1 MEKSRLLTS
10 NMLTF
15 YTVAKLGFLRYW
27 IEKDPLTIFLQIY
40 ICFVIANK
48 EILRPCK
55 TDVVGSSPTSS
66 IARLVQ
72 LVEHVKKLF
81 ITFFTG
87 HLFIWTGSK
96 KRATS
101 QKLKVRILRLALSG
115 CQMAALGTRH
125 LFLIFSSPF
134 LFSIKFLTTN
144 KLRGLYAL

>member
-1 MEKSRLLTS
+1 MTILFTS

-27 IEKDPLTIFLQIY
+27 IEKDPLTIFLLIY

-55 TDVVGSSPTSS
+55 TGVVGSSPTCGN
-66 IARLVQ
+66 ALAQ

-81 ITFFTG
+81 ITFFT
-87 HLFIWTGSK
+87 
-96 KRATS
+96 
-101 QKLKVRILRLALSG
+101 
-115 CQMAALGTRH
+115 RH
-125 LFLIFSSPF
+125 LFLWKDSNKRVTSPQFATDRFDSYSKTGVYNTF
-134 LFSIKFLTTN
+134 LDFLLSTFSIKFLTTN